1 MFSLVE
7 AAKVSVRQNEES
19 KLKKLKESYE
29 ETKSV
34 VSRLPE
40 IPPTKQSEATTRKT
54 SNKVVVVG
62 TPQVRQILP
71 SSEDEVSPESIE
83 KLRPKNSRLFLKRG
97 VARKSESRVKSL
109 TNSNVRLPVLPK
121 QAKLEKVKKTKKQ
134 KSKEKNN
141 DSTSD
146 EEEEDENIH
155 DNSLPLASA
164 ASESFR
170 AVLK

>member
-19 KLKKLKESYE
+19 KLKKLKGSYE

-34 VSRLPE
+34 VARLPE
-40 IPPTKQSEATTRKT
+40 VPSINQSKATTKKT

-71 SSEDEVSPESIE
+71 SSEDEVSSESTE

-97 VARKSESRVKSL
+97 IARKSESRVKSQ

-121 QAKLEKVKKTKKQ
+121 QAKLEQVRKTKKQ

-141 DSTSD
+141 DATSD
-146 EEEEDENIH
+146 EENDDNICE
-155 DNSLPLASA
+155 NSLPLASA